1 MLPKSKT
8 CRKTLMIKGVGIV
21 DVVSIMGLA
30 RMVGKSKISILR
42 YEAKDIFPEA
52 PIKVRDQRYYPIS
65 LAEKLI
71 PIVRKF
77 PLNTTPSAELIAE
90 VSRVFNEETA
100 KLCPK

>member
-1 MLPKSKT
+1 MHQKSCSKNL
-8 CRKTLMIKGVGIV
+8 RIKGVGIV
-21 DVVSIMGLA
+21 GVVSIMGLA

-52 PIKVRDQRYYPIS
+52 PIKVRDQRYYPIT

-77 PLNTTPSAELIAE
+77 PPNSPPSAELVAE